1 MAEVLA
7 VFAAIQATTQLV
19 EQAFRIFDRL
29 RRANARQK
37 ALAEVLARHRR
48 ELESIKTIIGIID
61 DEEDLQI
68 PTVAT
73 ELVQLQA
80 VQNKLAE
87 LLEKLDPKTA
97 SKVNQLARQLVH
109 GSADEKKLGTI
120 MDELVQVKTL
130 LILRIQVAQIGVIRT
145 IGKEAVVNAEVIKRI
160 DACLRE
166 HIPNCEGLRIARL
179 LKGRSPSNDGTM
191 PLTLAELKAL
201 DKEINGDGEDSGD
214 ETLVDDSETSPREL
228 PVKTERIITRN
239 TARNQALQVNAA
251 LEQDMWK
258 DINRL
263 KIQDNVAEDQSCQVN
278 YPISRD
284 IFSMMLDRQS
294 KIAVP
299 SRQRPVSTR

>member
-87 LLEKLDPKTA
+87 LLETLDPKTA

-214 ETLVDDSETSPREL
+214 ETLVDDSEISPREL

>member
-37 ALAEVLARHRR
+37 ALAEVLARHRS

-73 ELVQLQA
+73 ELVRLQA

-87 LLEKLDPKTA
+87 LLETLDPKTA

-130 LILRIQVAQIGVIRT
+130 LILRIQVAHIGVIRT

-160 DACLRE
+160 DAFLRE

>member
-37 ALAEVLARHRR
+37 ALAEVLARHRS

-73 ELVQLQA
+73 ELVRLQA

-87 LLEKLDPKTA
+87 LLETLDPKTA

-109 GSADEKKLGTI
+109 GSADEKKLGSI

-130 LILRIQVAQIGVIRT
+130 LILRIQVAHIGVIRT

-160 DACLRE
+160 DAFLRE

-191 PLTLAELKAL
+191 PLTLTDLRAL

-214 ETLVDDSETSPREL
+214 ETLVDDSEISPREL

-258 DINRL
+258 DISRL

>member
-1 MAEVLA
+1 
-7 VFAAIQATTQLV
+7 V

>member
-37 ALAEVLARHRR
+37 ALAEVLARHRS

-73 ELVQLQA
+73 ELVRLQA

-87 LLEKLDPKTA
+87 LLETLDPKTA

-109 GSADEKKLGTI
+109 GSADEKKLGSI

-130 LILRIQVAQIGVIRT
+130 LILRIQVAHIGVIRT

-160 DACLRE
+160 DAFLRE
-166 HIPNCEGLRIARL
+166 RVPNCEGLRIARL

-191 PLTLAELKAL
+191 PLTLADLRAL

-214 ETLVDDSETSPREL
+214 ETLVDDSEISPREL

-258 DINRL
+258 DIDRL

-284 IFSMMLDRQS
+284 IFSMMLDRQKTS
-294 KIAVP
+294 KHAL
-299 SRQRPVSTR
+299 RKT

>member
-1 MAEVLA
+1 M
-7 VFAAIQATTQLV
+7 

-37 ALAEVLARHRR
+37 ALAEVLARHRS
-48 ELESIKTIIGIID
+48 ELESIKAIIGIID

-73 ELVQLQA
+73 ELVRLQA

-87 LLEKLDPKTA
+87 LLEALDPKSA
-97 SKVNQLARQLVH
+97 SKVNQFARQLVH

-120 MDELVQVKTL
+120 MEELVQVKTL
-130 LILRIQVAQIGVIRT
+130 LILRIQVAHIGVIRT
-145 IGKEAVVNAEVIKRI
+145 MGKEAIVNAEVIKRI
-160 DACLRE
+160 DAYLRE

-179 LKGRSPSNDGTM
+179 LKGRSLSSEFCAAATCPVQLTVVDDGTM
-191 PLTLAELKAL
+191 PLTLADLKAL

-214 ETLVDDSETSPREL
+214 ETLVDDSEISSREL

-258 DINRL
+258 DIDRL